1 MPLYILISGGRG
13 GGTTGT
19 GTLVSLDMS
28 ALPDRLRFLVQISWT
43 HKTSMY
49 SKGMENGL

>member
-1 MPLYILISGGRG
+1 MSLYILISEGRG

-28 ALPDRLRFLVQISWT
+28 ALPDHLRFLVKVSWT
-43 HKTSMY
+43 PKTSVY